1 MMYEAHM
8 ILGLLRVV
16 NARARVRRQI
26 ALIRRLQ
33 AHELDCAL
41 ALEVLRLLRQS
52 LAVDRTHLALLE
64 KLCLRS

>member
-1 MMYEAHM
+1 MYEAHM
-8 ILGLLRVV
+8 TLGLLHVA
-16 NARARVRRQI
+16 NARARVGRRI

-52 LAVDRTHLALLE
+52 LAVDWTRLALFE